1 METESGKFTVKA
13 GKKGLEQVKDLEI
26 YEKKEPKPTPLSK
39 ETHVVINGRWFVELE
54 ISHYYRTKPGRST
67 VNDEIIKENMTTKN
81 NNLKK
86 NKTGWREIDVSELER
101 MRQPGYRR
109 INQGLTPNAT
119 PLAKSK
125 HEICKSI
132 LRYKREH
139 NLSEKEIGQLLGI
152 KQTDK
157 LEYLLFCH
165 IDYFTLDELV
175 DYANLAHD
183 QSAKIQQLTQQIQQ
197 LENNLAGANEVK
209 TLYQQK
215 ASDLETSLL
224 NLGKSKL
231 AGKKEYLNQEEY
243 NTKEKRERVKELK
256 LFQEGLEGCLD
267 LGEFANLTKF
277 GCMDNFLDSIGF
289 SKNVNLTSLDCY
301 KNNLTFLD
309 VSGCVNLTSLSCC
322 KSNLTSIDFL
332 NQLPNPEK
340 LEVLEIYDNNIQP
353 TTLDFLQPFVNLK
366 DCKMGLN
373 SVEPIKNLTKLEKFC
388 IAGTDVEE
396 GIEYIPI
403 KLAQL
408 SSQAVKEDKNTME
421 ENLIDC
427 QPLREDAKVKKIQDQ
442 LRPFNYDLEA

>member
-67 VNDEIIKENMTTKN
+67 VNDEIIK
-81 NNLKK
+81 
-86 NKTGWREIDVSELER
+86 D
-101 MRQPGYRR
+101 
-109 INQGLTPNAT
+109 
-119 PLAKSK
+119 
-125 HEICKSI
+125 
-132 LRYKREH
+132 
-139 NLSEKEIGQLLGI
+139 
-152 KQTDK
+152 
-157 LEYLLFCH
+157 
-165 IDYFTLDELV
+165 
-175 DYANLAHD
+175 LAHD